1 MTPDDPNRPEFDRR
15 RRSRAIVTALLLGAM
30 VLLFYF
36 ISIAKMVVNAA

>member
-15 RRSRAIVTALLLGAM
+15 RRSRAIVTAVLLGAM

-36 ISIAKMVVNAA
+36 ISIAKIALNKG